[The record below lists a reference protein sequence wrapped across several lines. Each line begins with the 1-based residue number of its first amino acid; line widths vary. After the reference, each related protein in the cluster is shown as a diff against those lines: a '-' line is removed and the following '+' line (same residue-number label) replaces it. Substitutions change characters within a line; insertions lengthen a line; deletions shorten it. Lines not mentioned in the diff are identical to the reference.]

1 MEWRQI
7 KRCTSALEHNGCS
20 SKPAFQGLRSDMF
33 VTRLGNDCFHVS
45 GKKRNRKEQ
54 RLAHVYTVQTQK
66 PYFDFIGANL
76 QNKNKNSVTAD
87 IKNSQSWSL
96 LLPSSL
102 QTFYF
107 FFASASV
114 EFIQENGSEIQ
125 PLRAPSTSCLV
136 GMVHIFLGFGKLFT
150 PENQARRRIKW
161 MVFSFIIIIIAV
173 LQTVNTQN
181 SALNSPNGLHSIANA
196 SAAHLE
202 YWGSK
207 MRGLGRFTA
216 PRFEQILKSKP
227 SLCEF
232 DSIRGYGKRLLLW
245 SH

>member
-87 IKNSQSWSL
+87 IKNSQS
-96 LLPSSL
+96 
-102 QTFYF
+102 
-107 FFASASV
+107 
-114 EFIQENGSEIQ
+114 
-125 PLRAPSTSCLV
+125 
-136 GMVHIFLGFGKLFT
+136 
-150 PENQARRRIKW
+150 
-161 MVFSFIIIIIAV
+161 
-173 LQTVNTQN
+173 
-181 SALNSPNGLHSIANA
+181 
-196 SAAHLE
+196 
-202 YWGSK
+202 
-207 MRGLGRFTA
+207 
-216 PRFEQILKSKP
+216 
-227 SLCEF
+227 
-232 DSIRGYGKRLLLW
+232 
-245 SH
+245 